1 MLDFDMLT
9 VFIFLIL
16 YIPIFYYLKKRK
28 KKDKPCLLL
37 CTLFYIYI
45 VLVIKYTQF
54 PIFFG
59 KLYSDAEHFK
69 LAYNLIPIIKLTK
82 NDVLTSIL
90 NIILF
95 LPFGFLY
102 FILSRFSYKKTLLAG
117 FCTSLLI
124 ELSQVCISILT
135 LVSFR
140 IFDINDLIFNDL
152 LVQFRYV
159 FESGFEL
166 TYREISIYETA
177 RKIIL
182 KNSKIVDVAYPMFEK
197 QFKEIIGDL
206 ESESIIFD
214 ITALPKNVSIDIIS
228 KLMSLGLN
236 NIVLLNVKESEFA
249 LYHTLVRQSSLEVR
263 SYFQKDYFSKK
274 YDKRLF
280 KCSKIVK
287 LIALFFAE
295 LIEYWPIVKVIFMA
309 FSTFSI

>member
-1 MLDFDMLT
+1 MSKTLVCFVGIHDIN
-9 VFIFLIL
+9 V
-16 YIPIFYYLKKRK
+16 YLNSICHFT
-28 KKDKPCLLL
+28 DK
-37 CTLFYIYI
+37 YA
-45 VLVIKYTQF
+45 V
-54 PIFFG
+54 
-59 KLYSDAEHFK
+59 
-69 LAYNLIPIIKLTK
+69 NR
-82 NDVLTSIL
+82 
-90 NIILF
+90 IILV
-95 LPFGFLY
+95 
-102 FILSRFSYKKTLLAG
+102 
-117 FCTSLLI
+117 SLVDYSNSNNLNNP
-124 ELSQVCISILT
+124 L
-135 LVSFR
+135 
-140 IFDINDLIFNDL
+140 NDLIFNDL